1 MKKIIL
7 ASSSPQRKKLLKHL
21 GIKFSICPSRVKE
34 IQKIQTTC
42 ADLVM
47 KNAFLKARDVA
58 SRKKEGI
65 VIGADSLVYL
75 EGKKVIG
82 KPRDLKEAKKN
93 LKMLFHRP
101 SWVYTGVALIDAR
114 TQKKMIAYEKTKI
127 YMSPLTDGE
136 IDRYHSH
143 VSPLDKAGGFDIE
156 GKGSMFIRR
165 IEGCYFNVIGLPLS
179 KLCSM
184 LKEFGVSV
192 L

>member
-1 MKKIIL
+1 MTKIIL
-7 ASSSPQRKKLLKHL
+7 ASASPQRKKLLKHL
-21 GIKFSICPSRVKE
+21 GLKFSICPSRVAE
-34 IQKIQTTC
+34 ILEIQTTC

-47 KNAFLKARDVA
+47 KNALLKANDVA

-65 VIGADSLVYL
+65 VIGADSLVYP
-75 EGKKVIG
+75 GKKKIIG
-82 KPRDLKEAKKN
+82 KPRDLREAKEN

-101 SWVYTGVALIDAR
+101 CWVYTGVAIIDGQ
-114 TQKKMIAYEKTKI
+114 TKKEMIDYEKTKI

-156 GKGSMFIRR
+156 GRGSIFIRR

-179 KLCSM
+179 KLCLM
-184 LKEFGVSV
+184 LKQFGVSV